1 MLKRLLRNGVLRRDQ
16 LRIPDVYLRKPG
28 FHNNASMLDSDERPE
43 GSGVGKKG
51 KTFTFFEKAFLVV
64 KQYYI

>member
-1 MLKRLLRNGVLRRDQ
+1 
-16 LRIPDVYLRKPG
+16 
-28 FHNNASMLDSDERPE
+28 MLDSDERPE

-64 KQYYI
+64 DQYYI